1 MIKKIG
7 IVSLS
12 SGVLGES
19 FVEHEVKIGL
29 DRLNKL
35 GVEIEFLPNSLKGI
49 DFLKNHPEIRNNQ
62 FWSSKLWSSSYY
74 VGTVGNMNKETVRQY
89 ILNQYDGMK

>member
-12 SGVLGES
+12 SGVFGES
-19 FVEHEVKIGL
+19 FVEHEIKIGL

-49 DFLKNHPEIRNNQ
+49 DFLKIIQ
-62 FWSSKLWSSSYY
+62 KLGQMICYLLLKM
-74 VGTVGNMNKETVRQY
+74 TLL
-89 ILNQYDGMK
+89 I